1 MLVSIL
7 WRYIAKFIWF
17 HH

>member
-1 MLVSIL
+1 MLVLIL

-17 HH
+17 RH